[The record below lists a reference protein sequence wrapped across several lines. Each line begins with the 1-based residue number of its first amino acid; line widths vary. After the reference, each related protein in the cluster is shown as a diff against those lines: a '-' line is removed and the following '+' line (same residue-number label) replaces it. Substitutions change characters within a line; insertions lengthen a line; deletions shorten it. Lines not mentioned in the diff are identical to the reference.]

1 MSQLCDN
8 IIISPLVPDVNTFFA
23 FLQFFYCIFATC
35 VVQCLY
41 SADVCTEF
49 SPNSTAREKRFFIM
63 TLGEKIK
70 ARRIELSLSVD
81 EVAEKIG
88 RNRATVYRY
97 ENSDIGDIPTGVLE
111 TLAKA
116 LLTTPAELMGWE
128 DDGLSARDRRDIA
141 QTMEQF
147 IAQLG
152 DPKQALMFDGEPLD
166 EESRDLLLASLEN
179 SLKLGKMMAKNK
191 FTPDKYKK

>member
-1 MSQLCDN
+1 
-8 IIISPLVPDVNTFFA
+8 
-23 FLQFFYCIFATC
+23 
-35 VVQCLY
+35 
-41 SADVCTEF
+41 
-49 SPNSTAREKRFFIM
+49 M

-70 ARRIELSLSVD
+70 ARRIELGLSVD
-81 EVAEKIG
+81 EIAERIS

-116 LLTTPAELMGWE
+116 LLTTPAQLMGWE
-128 DDGLSARDRRDIA
+128 EELSDRDKNDIA

-147 IAQLG
+147 IAQLSN
-152 DPKQALMFDGEPLD
+152 PSEALMFDGEPLD

-179 SLKLGKMMAKNK
+179 SLKLGKMMAKKK

>member
-1 MSQLCDN
+1 
-8 IIISPLVPDVNTFFA
+8 
-23 FLQFFYCIFATC
+23 
-35 VVQCLY
+35 
-41 SADVCTEF
+41 
-49 SPNSTAREKRFFIM
+49 M

-81 EVAEKIG
+81 EVAERIG
-88 RNRATVYRY
+88 KNRATVYRY
-97 ENSDIGDIPTGVLE
+97 ENSDIGDIPSGVLE

-116 LLTTPAELMGWE
+116 LLTTPAQLMGWE
-128 DDGLSARDRRDIA
+128 EELSNRDKKDIA

-152 DPKQALMFDGEPLD
+152 NPDEALMFDGEPLD
-166 EESRDLLLASLEN
+166 DESRDLLLASLEN
-179 SLKLGKMMAKNK
+179 SLKLGKMMAKKK

>member
-1 MSQLCDN
+1 
-8 IIISPLVPDVNTFFA
+8 
-23 FLQFFYCIFATC
+23 
-35 VVQCLY
+35 
-41 SADVCTEF
+41 
-49 SPNSTAREKRFFIM
+49 M

-70 ARRIELSLSVD
+70 ARRIELGLSVD
-81 EVAEKIG
+81 QIAEKID

-116 LLTTPAELMGWE
+116 LSTTPAELMGWE
-128 DDGLSARDRRDIA
+128 DDGLNDRDKKDIA

-147 IAQLG
+147 ILQLG

-166 EESRDLLLASLEN
+166 EESRDLLLDSLEK
-179 SLKLGKMMAKNK
+179 SLKLGKMLAKKK

>member
-1 MSQLCDN
+1 
-8 IIISPLVPDVNTFFA
+8 
-23 FLQFFYCIFATC
+23 
-35 VVQCLY
+35 
-41 SADVCTEF
+41 
-49 SPNSTAREKRFFIM
+49 M

-70 ARRIELSLSVD
+70 ARRIELGLSVD
-81 EVAEKIG
+81 EVARKID

-116 LLTTPAELMGWE
+116 LSTTPAELMGWE
-128 DDGLSARDRRDIA
+128 DEGLNDRDKRDIA
-141 QTMEQF
+141 QAMEQF
-147 IAQLG
+147 IEQLG
-152 DPKQALMFDGEPLD
+152 NPKEALMFDGEPLD

-179 SLKLGKMMAKNK
+179 SLKLGKMMAKKK

>member
-1 MSQLCDN
+1 MYPTSPQLDG
-8 IIISPLVPDVNTFFA
+8 T
-23 FLQFFYCIFATC
+23 
-35 VVQCLY
+35 
-41 SADVCTEF
+41 
-49 SPNSTAREKRFFIM
+49 EKRNIM

-70 ARRIELSLSVD
+70 ARRIELGLSVD
-81 EVAEKIG
+81 EVAERIDK
-88 RNRATVYRY
+88 NRATVYRY

-116 LLTTPAELMGWE
+116 LSTTPAQLMGWD
-128 DDGLSARDRRDIA
+128 DDGLTARDKKDVA
-141 QTMEQF
+141 KAMEQF

-166 EESRDLLLASLEN
+166 DESRDLLLSSLEH
-179 SLKLGKMMAKNK
+179 SLGLGKKMAKKK

>member
-1 MSQLCDN
+1 
-8 IIISPLVPDVNTFFA
+8 
-23 FLQFFYCIFATC
+23 
-35 VVQCLY
+35 
-41 SADVCTEF
+41 
-49 SPNSTAREKRFFIM
+49 M

-116 LLTTPAELMGWE
+116 LLTTPAELRGWE
-128 DDGLSARDRRDIA
+128 DDGLSARDRRDVA

>member
-1 MSQLCDN
+1 
-8 IIISPLVPDVNTFFA
+8 
-23 FLQFFYCIFATC
+23 
-35 VVQCLY
+35 
-41 SADVCTEF
+41 
-49 SPNSTAREKRFFIM
+49 M

-70 ARRIELSLSVD
+70 ARRIELGLSVD
-81 EVAEKIG
+81 EIAERIS

-116 LLTTPAELMGWE
+116 LLTTPAQLMGWE
-128 DDGLSARDRRDIA
+128 EELSDRDKNDIA

-147 IAQLG
+147 IAQLSN
-152 DPKQALMFDGEPLD
+152 PYEALMFDGEPLD
-166 EESRDLLLASLEN
+166 DESRDLLLASLEN
-179 SLKLGKMMAKNK
+179 SLKLGKMMAKKK

>member
-1 MSQLCDN
+1 
-8 IIISPLVPDVNTFFA
+8 
-23 FLQFFYCIFATC
+23 
-35 VVQCLY
+35 
-41 SADVCTEF
+41 
-49 SPNSTAREKRFFIM
+49 M

-70 ARRIELSLSVD
+70 ARRIELGLSVD
-81 EVAEKIG
+81 EVARKID

-116 LLTTPAELMGWE
+116 LSTTPAQLMGWE
-128 DDGLSARDRRDIA
+128 EELSDRDKKDVA
-141 QTMEQF
+141 QTMEKF

-152 DPKQALMFDGEPLD
+152 NPNEALMFDGEPLD
-166 EESRDLLLASLEN
+166 EESRDLLLASLEH
-179 SLKLGKMMAKNK
+179 SLKLGKKMAKKK

>member
-1 MSQLCDN
+1 
-8 IIISPLVPDVNTFFA
+8 
-23 FLQFFYCIFATC
+23 
-35 VVQCLY
+35 
-41 SADVCTEF
+41 
-49 SPNSTAREKRFFIM
+49 M

-70 ARRIELSLSVD
+70 ARRIELGLSVD
-81 EVAEKIG
+81 EIAERIS

-116 LLTTPAELMGWE
+116 LLTTPAQLMGWE
-128 DDGLSARDRRDIA
+128 EELSDRDKNDIA

-147 IAQLG
+147 IAQLSN
-152 DPKQALMFDGEPLD
+152 PSEALMFDGEPLD

-179 SLKLGKMMAKNK
+179 SLKLGKMLAKKK

>member
-1 MSQLCDN
+1 
-8 IIISPLVPDVNTFFA
+8 
-23 FLQFFYCIFATC
+23 
-35 VVQCLY
+35 
-41 SADVCTEF
+41 
-49 SPNSTAREKRFFIM
+49 M

-70 ARRIELSLSVD
+70 ARRIELGLSVD
-81 EVAEKIG
+81 EVARKID

-97 ENSDIGDIPTGVLE
+97 ENSDIGDIPSGVLE

-116 LLTTPAELMGWE
+116 LSTTPAQLMGWKE
-128 DDGLSARDRRDIA
+128 ELSDRDKKDIA
-141 QTMEQF
+141 QTMEKF

-152 DPKQALMFDGEPLD
+152 NPNEALMFDGEPLD

-179 SLKLGKMMAKNK
+179 SLKLGKMMAKKK